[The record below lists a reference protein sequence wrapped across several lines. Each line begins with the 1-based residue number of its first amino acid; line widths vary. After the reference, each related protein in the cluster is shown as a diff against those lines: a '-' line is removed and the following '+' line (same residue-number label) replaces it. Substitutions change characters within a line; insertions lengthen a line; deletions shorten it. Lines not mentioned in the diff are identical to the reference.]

1 MWMKCLKRKHKENPE
16 LGSPASVL
24 KVGCRGTSCDG
35 CWWGGRWGVGVD
47 TVAPEG
53 FLPDSSAG
61 VVSTMF
67 MERPRFKKEG
77 GVQ

>member
-1 MWMKCLKRKHKENPE
+1 
-16 LGSPASVL
+16 
-24 KVGCRGTSCDG
+24 
-35 CWWGGRWGVGVD
+35 VGVD